1 MVGLG
6 FAIAA
11 PNCIIHSFPA
21 HHSLEKL
28 QNSRIEDTSPQLRSP
43 TYQYPN
49 FHDRSNC
56 FHILEHQHTPFRPEY
71 PSSQSPHTL
80 SKMTPPTSDPTKS
93 GNTPPALTPQDTSQG
108 AQADRTVPVPP
119 ASPHSGSLSHRSSFA
134 DGMRPHPPSPRNQR
148 HPSLSQAAVQELL
161 NNPTPLNK
169 PDARFK
175 GRDWRSI
182 EIGEL
187 VNTDDV
193 RFVETNTSVEEATNV
208 SPLLA
213 IRELRS

>member
-1 MVGLG
+1 
-6 FAIAA
+6 
-11 PNCIIHSFPA
+11 
-21 HHSLEKL
+21 
-28 QNSRIEDTSPQLRSP
+28 
-43 TYQYPN
+43 
-49 FHDRSNC
+49 
-56 FHILEHQHTPFRPEY
+56 
-71 PSSQSPHTL
+71 
-80 SKMTPPTSDPTKS
+80 MTPPTSDPSKS
-93 GNTPPALTPQDTSQG
+93 TNTPPVLTPQDTAQG
-108 AQADRTVPVPP
+108 AHADRTIPVPP

-187 VNTDDV
+187 VNSDDV

-208 SPLLA
+208 SPLVA
-213 IRELRS
+213 TRGIGELTFKDINYLGFAARCAYP